1 MRRKSFSAM
10 FAGAALLLA
19 GCQKQAAMEPSV
31 QTVTAGTVETVQPDT
46 PERYSA
52 TIAPIAQVDL
62 AFKSAGLIERIYQV
76 GGADGRVRDVQAGDR
91 VAKDTELALVR
102 TTDYQQRVDQATA
115 QVAQSDAQRTQ
126 VEAQLRQSEAQL
138 AQTKANFSEAEIEYT
153 RATNLFQSASLIKP
167 QFDQAK
173 GRYESMAAAVKAAES
188 SVKAAEAVVKGAE
201 AGAENA
207 RAVLSEA
214 KLSLSDTS
222 VRAPFE
228 GWISARTVDRGTL
241 VGNATVGFS
250 MMDTHLVKAEFA
262 VPDVSLRMVK
272 LGQKLPVMVDALQHV
287 VPGFVTSI
295 SPQADPKT
303 RVFSIEVTL
312 DNPRDDVKPGM
323 IGSLALGIVR
333 NPTPRLGVPL
343 SAVVRAPSD
352 PNGFAVFRLVS
363 RDGKSYAQAQVIQ
376 IGQTLGNTIEVTGG
390 LSAGQRVIA
399 LGGSLVRDGQEVRV
413 LP

>member
-1 MRRKSFSAM
+1 VRRNFLGAT
-10 FAGAALLLA
+10 FAGIALLLA
-19 GCQKQAAMEPSV
+19 GCQKQAAVERSV
-31 QTVTAGTVETVQPDT
+31 QSVTAGTVERIQRDT

-52 TIAPIAQVDL
+52 TIVPIAQMDL

-76 GGADGRVRDVQAGDR
+76 RGADGRMRDVQAGDR
-91 VAKDTELALVR
+91 VARDTELALVR
-102 TTDYQQRVDQATA
+102 TMDYQQRVDQATA
-115 QVAQSDAQRTQ
+115 QVAQAEAQRTQ
-126 VEAQLRQSEAQL
+126 VEAQLAQSEAQL
-138 AQTKANFSEAEIEYT
+138 AQAKANFSEAEIEYT

-173 GRYESMAAAVKAAES
+173 GRYESTTAAVKAAES

-207 RAVLSEA
+207 RAALSEA
-214 KLSLSDTS
+214 TLSLSDTS
-222 VRAPFE
+222 VRAPFD
-228 GWISARTVDRGTL
+228 GWVSARNVDRGTL

-250 MMDTHLVKAEFA
+250 MLDTHLIKAEFA
-262 VPDVSLRMVK
+262 VPDLSLQMVT
-272 LGQKLPVMVDALQHV
+272 LGQRLPVMLDALQHA
-287 VPGFVTSI
+287 VPGVVTSI

-312 DNPRDDVKPGM
+312 DNPHDDVKPGM

-333 NPTPRLGVPL
+333 NPTPRLAVPL

-352 PNGFAVFRLVS
+352 LNGFAVFRLIS

-376 IGQTLGNTIEVTGG
+376 IGQTLGNSIEVTRG
-390 LSAGQRVIA
+390 LSAGERVIA
-399 LGGSLVRDGQEVRV
+399 LGGSLVRDGQEVRE